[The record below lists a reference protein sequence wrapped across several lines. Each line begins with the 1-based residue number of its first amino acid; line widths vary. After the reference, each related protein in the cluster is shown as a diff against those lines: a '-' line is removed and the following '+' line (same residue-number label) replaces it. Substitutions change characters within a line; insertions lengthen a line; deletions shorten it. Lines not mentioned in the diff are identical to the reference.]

1 MGFSCDK
8 TDCWYQAVG
17 QVGVCEN
24 KTGGGCP
31 LTYPRVVDCIE
42 QAPTAQVDCVK
53 QGAVPRVNESQR
65 PEQTTVA
72 ELAATFGKSP
82 DTVKDD
88 IRKLYPGVMVSGRT
102 TYLNAEQVA
111 ALVARRRR
119 LDESRRAG
127 TRGTRTAGL

>member
-1 MGFSCDK
+1 MAYSCDEA
-8 TDCWYQAVG
+8 DCWYQAIG
-17 QVGVCEN
+17 QGGVCEN
-24 KTGGGCP
+24 KTGEGCP
-31 LTYPRVVDCIE
+31 LTYPLVADSVG
-42 QAPTAQVDCVK
+42 QAPATKADSAK
-53 QGAVPRVNESQR
+53 QTGVPRVNESR
-65 PEQTTVA
+65 SPCGMTVA
-72 ELAATFGKSP
+72 ALAATLGKSP

-119 LDESRRAG
+119 LDESRREK